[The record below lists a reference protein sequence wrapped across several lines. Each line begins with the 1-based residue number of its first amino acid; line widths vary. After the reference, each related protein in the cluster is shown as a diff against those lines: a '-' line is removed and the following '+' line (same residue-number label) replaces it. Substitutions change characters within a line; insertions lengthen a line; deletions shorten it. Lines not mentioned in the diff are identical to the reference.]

1 MSDLRIAN
9 TANTN
14 RIESDREVLP
24 FPRGGVFGYARGV
37 APRTDVSEIERT
49 LGTMKQQL
57 DQLSDAVDEV
67 LKFSEYVDT
76 DENSPNSAA

>member
-9 TANTN
+9 TDHAE

-24 FPRGGVFGYARGV
+24 FPRGGVFGYARGS

-49 LGTMKQQL
+49 LDTMKAQL
-57 DQLSDAVDEV
+57 NELSEAVDEV
-67 LKFSEYVDT
+67 LKFSEYT
-76 DENSPNSAA
+76 DPGETSPNSAA